1 MEEKSK
7 EEEESSSKK
16 TVAEYIKRCIF
27 LIVGLCIMVVGVVL
41 SIKAA
46 LGTSPISSIPYVLN
60 LITGL
65 TVGTTTIIVNTLI
78 VLLQIVLLRKRF
90 KLIQLLQIPVCIV
103 FGLMTDAAME
113 LLGWVVVHTYWQQ
126 WLVCIAGIIF
136 VAFGVSFEVTAKV
149 VTLPG
154 EGMALAL
161 CQLIPVKFGYVK
173 IMVDV
178 SLVVIA
184 GALSLIF
191 LHGLQGVREG
201 TVAAAIFVGMLARQ
215 LNRFMIPFG
224 QKFFRSSEKKKETAG
239 TVKS

>member
-1 MEEKSK
+1 MEEKSQ
-7 EEEESSSKK
+7 EEEETSCKR
-16 TVAEYIKRCIF
+16 TAVEYIKRCLF
-27 LIVGLCIMVVGVVL
+27 LIVGLCIMAVGVVL

-78 VLLQIVLLRKRF
+78 VLLQVVLLRRKF
-90 KLIQLLQIPVCIV
+90 KLIQLLQIPVCII
-103 FGLMTDAAME
+103 FGLMTDVAME
-113 LLGWVVVHTYWQQ
+113 WLSWVNVHAYWQQ

-161 CQLIPVKFGYVK
+161 CQLIPIKFGYVK

-184 GALSLIF
+184 AALSLIF
-191 LHGLQGVREG
+191 LHDLQGVREG
-201 TVAAAIFVGMLARQ
+201 TVAAAVFVGMLAKQ

-224 QKFFRSSEKKKETAG
+224 QKLFRSSEKKKETAG

>member
-1 MEEKSK
+1 M
-7 EEEESSSKK
+7 
-16 TVAEYIKRCIF
+16 
-27 LIVGLCIMVVGVVL
+27 
-41 SIKAA
+41 
-46 LGTSPISSIPYVLN
+46 
-60 LITGL
+60 
-65 TVGTTTIIVNTLI
+65 I

-90 KLIQLLQIPVCIV
+90 RLIQLLQIPVCIV
-103 FGLMTDAAME
+103 FGLMTDVAME

-126 WLVCIAGIIF
+126 WLVCIAGIVF
-136 VAFGVSFEVTAKV
+136 VAFGVSFEVTAKI

-161 CQLIPVKFGYVK
+161 CQLIPIKFGYVK

-184 GALSLIF
+184 AALSLIF

-201 TVAAAIFVGMLARQ
+201 TVAAAVFVGMLAKQ

-224 QKFFRSSEKKKETAG
+224 QKLLRSSEKKKETAG

>member
-7 EEEESSSKK
+7 EEEEASSRK
-16 TVAEYIKRCIF
+16 TVAEYIKRCLF
-27 LIVGLCIMVVGVVL
+27 LIVGLCIMAVGVVL

-78 VLLQIVLLRKRF
+78 VLLQIALLRKRF

-126 WLVCIAGIIF
+126 WLVCIAGIVF

-184 GALSLIF
+184 ATLSLIF

-201 TVAAAIFVGMLARQ
+201 TVAAAVFVGMLAKQ

-224 QKFFRSSEKKKETAG
+224 QKLFRSSEKKKETAG
-239 TVKS
+239 LIS

>member
-7 EEEESSSKK
+7 EGEEAGSKK
-16 TVAEYIKRCIF
+16 TVAEYIKRCLF
-27 LIVGLCIMVVGVVL
+27 LIVGLCIMAVGVVL

-78 VLLQIVLLRKRF
+78 VLLQVALLRKRF

-126 WLVCIAGIIF
+126 WLVCIAGIVF

-184 GALSLIF
+184 ATLSLIF

-201 TVAAAIFVGMLARQ
+201 TVAAAVFVGMLAKQ

-224 QKFFRSSEKKKETAG
+224 QKLFRSSEKMNETVG
-239 TVKS
+239 QVP